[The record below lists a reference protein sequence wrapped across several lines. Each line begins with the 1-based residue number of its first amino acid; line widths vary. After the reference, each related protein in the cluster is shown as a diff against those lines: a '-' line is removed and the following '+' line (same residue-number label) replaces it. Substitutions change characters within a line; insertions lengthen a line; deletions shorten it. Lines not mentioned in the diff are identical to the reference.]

1 MLFSQEQERYL
12 LEKQKDQIVIEDLQK
27 KLSQVVPIH
36 FLFGVTFQL
45 QCRNFEC
52 YVCFK
57 LCMCDVFSSYIAT
70 KLIAHTITF
79 LYIFTPSC

>member
-45 QCRNFEC
+45 QCTNFEFMC
-52 YVCFK
+52 VLNCVCVTCSH
-57 LCMCDVFSSYIAT
+57 LTLPQS
-70 KLIAHTITF
+70 
-79 LYIFTPSC
+79 